1 MDSMKTLLA
10 LSAALSLVACA
21 HAPPSSQPLYHYV
34 RTNSDGSLPE
44 QIWVYLPDAAHVE
57 VVKVVQRCR
66 RAAYV
71 TGELDVAR
79 NQPRALVGGRLA
91 QDGSQEP
98 FAWLTYDV
106 ATHTANARVP
116 SADLDADL
124 AIAQGPWRMYDF
136 DLSDLTAL
144 NAGRAAPRED
154 FSFNAMVIWPEEG
167 AENPLR
173 DLGAVNARLVGA
185 EEHADAEAV
194 RYAVS
199 GGLNGDLWLDAHNGH
214 VVEARFNE
222 PNHLEYRD
230 FRLVLQS
237 VTTDAADEWREVRLS
252 HWRDCPENE

>member
-1 MDSMKTLLA
+1 MKTLLA

-21 HAPPSSQPLYHYV
+21 HAPPPSQPLYHCI

-44 QIWVYLPDAAHVE
+44 QIWVYLPDAARVE
-57 VVKVVQRCR
+57 VVKIVQRCR

-79 NQPRALVGGRLA
+79 NQPHALVGGRLA

-98 FAWLTYDV
+98 FAWLTYDD
-106 ATHTANARVP
+106 ATHTANARAP
-116 SADLDADL
+116 SAGFDAHL
-124 AIAQGPWRMYDF
+124 AIAQGPWRMFDL

-144 NAGRAAPRED
+144 NAGRGAPRED
-154 FSFNAMVIWPEEG
+154 FSFNALVIWPEEG

-173 DLGAVNARLVGA
+173 DLGAVNVRFVGA
-185 EEHADAEAV
+185 EECADAETFG
-194 RYAVS
+194 YAVS

-214 VVEARFNE
+214 VVEARCYE

-237 VTTDAADEWREVRLS
+237 VATDAVDEWREVRLS

>member
-1 MDSMKTLLA
+1 MKTLLA
-10 LSAALSLVACA
+10 LSAALALVACA
-21 HAPPSSQPLYHYV
+21 HAPPPSPALYHYV
-34 RTNSDGSLPE
+34 RTNSDGTLPE

-79 NQPRALVGGRLA
+79 NQPRVLIGGRLA
-91 QDGSQEP
+91 EDGSQQA
-98 FAWLTYDV
+98 FAWLTYDD
-106 ATHTANARVP
+106 ATNNVHASVP
-116 SADLDADL
+116 EAGLEADLT
-124 AIAQGPWRMYDF
+124 IAHEPWRMYDF

-144 NAGRAAPRED
+144 NAGRAPPRED
-154 FSFNAMVIWPEEG
+154 FSFNALVIWPEEG

-173 DLGAVNARLVGA
+173 DLTLVNARFVGG
-185 EEHADAEAV
+185 EDHAGAATV

-199 GGLNGDLWLDAHNGH
+199 GGLNGDLWLDARNGH

-230 FRLVLQS
+230 FRLLLQS
-237 VTTDAADEWREVRLS
+237 VTQDAADEWREVRLS
-252 HWRDCPENE
+252 HWRGCPENE